1 MRRHGWLGLL
11 ICVLAATLLYAETGR
26 LGKHT
31 VWVVPWDCRE
41 PVRVRTGDVIEVWTR
56 PLPLILE
63 NLDARFRASKTGQ
76 GVEYIGETL
85 PHKEGTM
92 ERLFFFRAF
101 EAGPATLTVE
111 LVNKDGTVRETWT
124 YQVEVAA
131 EDASDK
137 S

>member
-1 MRRHGWLGLL
+1 
-11 ICVLAATLLYAETGR
+11 
-26 LGKHT
+26 
-31 VWVVPWDCRE
+31 
-41 PVRVRTGDVIEVWTR
+41 
-56 PLPLILE
+56 
-63 NLDARFRASKTGQ
+63 
-76 GVEYIGETL
+76 VEYIGETL

-111 LVNKDGTVRETWT
+111 LLNKDGTVRETWT